1 MRWPAASRL
10 WCFVFL
16 LGACASGRQQ
26 PAPPSGT
33 GMSVKVA
40 SFDLVALR
48 PQRFQV
54 GLVDNH
60 NQLVLSGGTV
70 SLALRPLDRGTG
82 SSTDP
87 PIVVAAK
94 FVPLAGQGARAPDQP
109 TFMASSAGVYRT
121 DPLILAAAGFWQVEV
136 TAATVTGTKRSTASF
151 EVQATS
157 VLPRPGDRAPDTDN
171 PLPGA
176 TGVTL
181 AAIDSRADEQAT
193 AVPDPE
199 LHAITIAEAL
209 RAGRPLI
216 VVVSTPTFCESRLCG
231 PITES
236 VAALARANRTDLA
249 FVHLEVWRDYN
260 ASELNPAA
268 QQWIDPN
275 RTHEGNEPWVFV
287 VNRNGMIVDRFDNVA
302 SDDDLLDAASK
313 VAS

>member
-1 MRWPAASRL
+1 MRRRTASRL
-10 WCFVFL
+10 LCFVFL
-16 LGACASGRQQ
+16 IGACATGGQQ
-26 PAPPSGT
+26 AAPLTGS

-40 SFDLVALR
+40 SFDLLASQ
-48 PQRFQV
+48 PQRLQV
-54 GLVDNH
+54 GLVDDH

-82 SSTDP
+82 SSTERA
-87 PIVVAAK
+87 IVIAAK
-94 FVPLAGQGARAPDQP
+94 FVPLAGQTTRAPDQP
-109 TFMASSAGVYRT
+109 TFMASSSGVYRT
-121 DPLILAAAGFWQVEV
+121 DPLILTDAGFWQVDV
-136 TAATVTGTKRSTASF
+136 TAATMTGTKRATASF

-176 TGVTL
+176 TGVSL

-199 LHAITIAEAL
+199 LHSITIAGAL
-209 RAGRPLI
+209 RARRPLI
-216 VVVSTPTFCESRLCG
+216 VVISTPTFCESRLCG

-268 QQWIDPN
+268 QQWIDPK

-287 VNRNGMIVDRFDNVA
+287 VNRNGIIVDRFDNVA
-302 SDDDLLDAASK
+302 SDDDLLDAAARI
-313 VAS
+313 AS